1 MDMIL
6 NRCPFCGGE
15 DVTLIP
21 MYEEGDQL
29 REVGGTIQCNECL
42 ATFTHPE
49 ATSREDLIDYWN
61 TRENDEM
68 MKENNDAIN
77 KM

>member
-6 NRCPFCGGE
+6 NRCPFCGSE

-21 MYEEGDQL
+21 IYEEGDQL
-29 REVGGTIQCNECL
+29 RDVGGKIQCNGCL

-49 ATSREDLIDYWN
+49 ATSREDLIVYWN